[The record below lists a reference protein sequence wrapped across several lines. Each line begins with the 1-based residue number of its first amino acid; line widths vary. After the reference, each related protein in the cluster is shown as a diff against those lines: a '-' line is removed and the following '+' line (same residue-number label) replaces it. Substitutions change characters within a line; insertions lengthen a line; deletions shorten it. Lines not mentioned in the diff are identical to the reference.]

1 MYLKQMNKKKM
12 SDTKVRLASVVLD
25 NFMNVAHGKLL
36 LNTAESVVNPS
47 ILGLYGQNGSGKTAL
62 IRALSLLK
70 TLLTEKPL
78 KEQWADYICVA
89 SDSARLQFEFHWV
102 EDIETQEVTRIFYEI
117 VLRRKKEGGK
127 AAILIGETGKT
138 DTLSIQSE
146 KLWLVASPKGNKEW
160 QTRFILDTTV
170 INQPFGPTEVYEQ
183 FIGQSADDRNALMVT
198 KQLALERRTSFVF
211 SDGLQTILDKKFKEE
226 RERALHSADLLV
238 ILLRLQNYGL
248 HELFVIESSESSLV
262 SRNTLPMQLKVD
274 ASEKHASV
282 HGLLL
287 LPLDE
292 SFTAVPKLM
301 TVVREIIGQINIVLV
316 QLVPGLTIELKA
328 LGKELGS
335 DGETLER
342 AQLVSHKNSR
352 DIALK
357 YESDGIKKIIA
368 VLHLLICFYNQR
380 SVTVAIDELDS
391 GVFEYLLGELLKV
404 LSQGGRGQLIFTS
417 HNLRALEILEPSC
430 VAFTTA
436 DPENRYVTCQSDGE
450 TENLRDVYYRHLIL
464 GTDETQRLY
473 EPTNAGRIAFA
484 MREAGQKYG

>member
-1 MYLKQMNKKKM
+1 M
-12 SDTKVRLASVVLD
+12 SDAKLRLASVVLD
-25 NFMNVAHGKLL
+25 NFMNVVHGELL
-36 LNTAESVVNPS
+36 LNTAENVVNPS

-62 IRALSLLK
+62 IRTLSLLK
-70 TLLTEKPL
+70 ALLTEKPL
-78 KEQWADYICVA
+78 NEQWADYICVT
-89 SDSARLQFEFHWV
+89 SDTARLQFEFHWV
-102 EDIETQEVTRIFYEI
+102 ENLESQEVARIFYEV
-117 VLRRKKEGGK
+117 VLRRKKGVER

-146 KLWLVASPKGNKEW
+146 KLWLAVRPQGAENKEW
-160 QTRFILDTTV
+160 QTGLLMDTTV
-170 INQPFGPTEVYEQ
+170 LNQPFGPTEVYEH
-183 FIGQSADDRNALMVT
+183 FIGQSVDDRNALMVT

-211 SDGLQTILDKKFKEE
+211 SDGLQKILNKKFKTE
-226 RERALHSADLLV
+226 RIRALNSADLLL

-248 HELFVIESSESSLV
+248 SELFIVESSESSLV

-274 ASEKHASV
+274 ASEKHSGV

-292 SFTAVPKLM
+292 SFTAVPILM
-301 TVVREIIGQINIVLV
+301 TVISKIISQINIVLI
-316 QLVPGLTIELKA
+316 QLVPGLTIELKT

-335 DGETLER
+335 DGELLER
-342 AQLVSHKNSR
+342 AQLVSHKNR
-352 DIALK
+352 QDIALK

-368 VLHLLICFYNQR
+368 MLHLLICFYNQR

-417 HNLRALEILEPSC
+417 HNLRALETLAPAC

-436 DPENRYVTCQSDGE
+436 DPKNRYVTYQSDGE
-450 TENLRDVYYRHLIL
+450 AENLRDVYYRHLIL

-473 EPTNAGRIAFA
+473 EPTNTGRIAFA